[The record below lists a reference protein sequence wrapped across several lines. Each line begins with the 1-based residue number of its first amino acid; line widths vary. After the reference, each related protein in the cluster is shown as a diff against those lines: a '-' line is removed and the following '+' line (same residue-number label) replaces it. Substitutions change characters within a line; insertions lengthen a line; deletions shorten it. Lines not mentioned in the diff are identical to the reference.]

1 MNDVKQAPKM
11 TAQERIARAYSRK
24 RAAFTR
30 RPSAA
35 KKSGA
40 TTIKLL
46 SGFACEIEEGDWCF
60 IADQPKSMGGEGQ
73 GPGPGFFGRA
83 SLGVCLAQ
91 GYANAF
97 AKLGV
102 SVKAMEVLIET
113 DSDLRGFL
121 GVADG
126 VPPGYQQVR
135 CIVRIES
142 DAERAAVLEAMDDA
156 DRHSPWLYNFAT
168 GLNVS
173 REVHFQ

>member
-1 MNDVKQAPKM
+1 MNDAKQAPEM

-24 RAAFTR
+24 RAAISR

-46 SGFACEIEEGDWCF
+46 TGFACEVEEGDWRI
-60 IADQPKSMGGEGQ
+60 IADQPKSMGGQGQ
-73 GPGPGFFGRA
+73 GPSPGFFGRA

-91 GYANAF
+91 GYASSF
-97 AKLGV
+97 ARFGV
-102 SVKAMEVLIET
+102 PVRAMEVLIES
-113 DSDLRGFL
+113 DSDMRGFL
-121 GVADG
+121 AVSED
-126 VPPGYQQVR
+126 VPPGYQQIR

-142 DAERAAVLEAMDDA
+142 DAERSAILEAMDDA
-156 DRHSPWLYNFAT
+156 DRHSPWLHNFTT

-173 REVHFQ
+173 REVQFQ

>member
-1 MNDVKQAPKM
+1 MA
-11 TAQERIARAYSRK
+11 
-24 RAAFTR
+24 R

-35 KKSGA
+35 KVTGA
-40 TTIKLL
+40 TTIRLL
-46 SGFACEIEEGDWCF
+46 SGFACEIEEGDWRF

-91 GYANAF
+91 GYANWF
-97 AKLGV
+97 FRLGV
-102 SVKAMEVLIET
+102 PVRAMEVLIET

-121 GVADG
+121 GVSDD

-135 CIVRIES
+135 CIVRIDS
-142 DAERAAVLEAMDDA
+142 DADRSAVLQAMDDA

-173 REVHFQ
+173 REVQFQ